1 MTLSFGSLVATLAFA
16 AGAQSASLDHFEK
29 KIRPVLASHCYACH
43 SKSAAAP
50 QGGLLLDSA
59 QGIRRGGNSGPAIQ
73 PGDPDNSLLVRAI
86 RHSDKKLK
94 MPPGDPLLPEV
105 VADFEVWIREGA
117 SLPAEP
123 AASDS
128 TKQPRSLWSL
138 QKPRLSALP
147 SVRGESWIRND
158 IDRFVLS
165 RLEARNLSPS
175 TEADKRTLIR
185 RATYDLTG
193 LAPTAEEVER
203 FVKDAS
209 PQAYERLIDR
219 LLTSPR
225 YGERWGRHWLDV
237 ARYSDSVNDSV
248 NAGQRYPW
256 SYTYRDWVIRA
267 LNDDLPYDQFV
278 LYQLAADRIPD
289 AEPRHLAALGFLS
302 LGRDFP
308 NSYPETV
315 DDRIDA
321 VSRGLL
327 GLTVACARCHD
338 HKYDPIPTK
347 DYYSLYSILSN
358 IREPEKLPFLEMPM
372 RLSQKQEVY
381 QERLDRIRKVYR
393 EYRLRRH
400 GEMVA
405 FFKTQAAEHMVAAR
419 DAEGLTNPEIEDL
432 VRDRQLN
439 PYLLA
444 RWQAF
449 LQESKNADDPVFR
462 LWHAA
467 AAIPAKEFA
476 KRWLDTRKSA
486 KGASLIEAEL
496 DAKPI
501 ASLRDFA
508 EAYAAALG
516 KYDRPEPFGNPEADR
531 VRAIV
536 RGPKSPLEVPF
547 EEFDLICT
555 EGDRNNMRA
564 IRVRYNAMLAQAAY
578 DGAAP
583 RAMAV
588 EDLPKPVPTHVFL
601 RGNPNNPGALTPP
614 HFLSCLGG
622 SDDKIFKDGSG
633 RLELARSII
642 DPENSLTARTIV
654 NRVWLHHFGNGLVRT
669 PSDFG
674 FRGDPPTHPEL
685 LDYLAIK
692 FVESGWSLKKLHRL
706 VMTSAAYRQASSD
719 NEAARKI
726 DPENQ
731 LLWRMNRR
739 RLEIESLRDSMLAAA
754 GRLDLTMGGVP
765 FPLTAQPSV
774 PRRSVYGFIERGRV
788 PGLLSAFDF
797 ASPDQHAPMRYVTTV
812 PQQAL
817 FFLNSPFVAEQARA
831 IVSRTEVAT
840 AATSSEKVRKLYQ
853 AIFARDPEQVEMEA
867 SLKFL
872 SPAGEQ
878 GATDA
883 LSPWEYGVGEF
894 HADTGR
900 VESFTPFT
908 VFVTDRWQ
916 GGSVLPATR
925 FGKALIRATGGEPG
939 AQPDQAVIRRW
950 VSPVSGKLSIEGTL
964 QHGQPAVPYGDGVRG
979 RIVSSRDGELAS
991 WWVNGSSAETNL
1003 NGIKVEKGDTISFVV
1018 DARLD
1023 PENDGF
1029 TWAPVVKVGEQ
1040 SWKAKSDFTGPV
1052 AQPLDV
1058 WARFAQVLLE
1068 TNEFAFV
1075 D

>member
-1 MTLSFGSLVATLAFA
+1 MPLQLGILLAGLVIGASPQNA
-16 AGAQSASLDHFEK
+16 AIDHFEK
-29 KIRPVLASHCYACH
+29 KVRPVLAAYCYACH

-50 QGGLLLDSA
+50 QGGLLLDSTE
-59 QGIRRGGNSGPAIQ
+59 GIRRGGNSGPAIK
-73 PGDPDNSLLVRAI
+73 PGDPENSLLIRAI
-86 RHSDKKLK
+86 RQTDKKLK
-94 MPPGDPLLPEV
+94 MPPGDPLSSEV
-105 VADFEVWIREGA
+105 VANFELWIREGA

-123 AASDS
+123 AATDK
-128 TKQPRSLWSL
+128 KQPSPWSL
-138 QKPRLSALP
+138 QKPRLSAFP
-147 SVRGESWIRND
+147 TVRSQGWVRND

-175 TEADKRTLIR
+175 AEADKRTLIR
-185 RATYDLTG
+185 RATYDLSG
-193 LAPTAEEVER
+193 LPPTAEEVER
-203 FVKDAS
+203 FVHDAS

-219 LLTSPR
+219 LLASPR

-248 NAGQRYPW
+248 NTAQRFPW

-267 LNDDLPYDQFV
+267 LNEDLPYDQFV
-278 LYQLAADRIPD
+278 LYQLAADRLPK
-289 AEPRHLAALGFLS
+289 AEPQHLAALGFLS

-338 HKYDPIPTK
+338 HKYDPIPTR

-358 IREPEKLPFLEMPM
+358 IREPDKLPLLGKPVG
-372 RLSQKQEVY
+372 LSQKQAAY
-381 QERLDRIRKVYR
+381 QERLDRIQKVYQ
-393 EYRLRRH
+393 EYRIRRH
-400 GEMVA
+400 AEMVA

-419 DAEGLTNPEIEDL
+419 DAEGLSNPEIEDL

-439 PYLLA
+439 QHLLV
-444 RWQAF
+444 RWQKYLRDAK
-449 LQESKNADDPVFR
+449 ESGEPLFR

-467 AAIPAKEFA
+467 AAIPEKEFA
-476 KRWLDTRKSA
+476 TKWPAVRRTA
-486 KGASLIEAEL
+486 KGASLLEAEL

-501 ASLRDFA
+501 ASLRDLA
-508 EAYAAALG
+508 QSYAAALR
-516 KYDRPEPFGNPEADR
+516 KYDRAQPFGDPAADR
-531 VRAIV
+531 LRAIV
-536 RGPKSPLEVPF
+536 RGPKSPLDVPF

-555 EGDRNNMRA
+555 EGDRNNMRS

-588 EDLPKPVPTHVFL
+588 EDLPHPVPAHVFL
-601 RGNPNNPGALTPP
+601 RGNPNNPGALAPP
-614 HFLSCLGG
+614 RFLSCLGG
-622 SDDKIFKDGSG
+622 SDERAFKDGSG

-642 DPENSLTARTIV
+642 DAENPLTARVIV
-654 NRVWLHHFGNGLVRT
+654 NRVWMHHFGSGLIRT

-685 LDYLAIK
+685 LDYLALK

-706 VMTSAAYRQASSD
+706 LMTSAAYRQASGD
-719 NEAARKI
+719 NEAGRKI

-765 FPLTAQPSV
+765 FSLTAQPSV
-774 PRRSVYGFIERGRV
+774 PRRSVYGYIERGRV

-831 IVSRTEVAT
+831 LTSRPEVAAAPT
-840 AATSSEKVRKLYQ
+840 ASEKVRNLYR
-853 AIFARDPEQVEMEA
+853 AIFAREPDGAELEA

-872 SPAGEQ
+872 SSGAEQ
-878 GATDA
+878 AVGADTA
-883 LSPWEYGVGEF
+883 SPWQYGVAEF
-894 HADTGR
+894 RADTGR

-908 VFVTDRWQ
+908 VFVSDRWQ
-916 GGSVLPATR
+916 GGSVLPAAR
-925 FGKALIRATGGEPG
+925 FGRAVIRAAGGEPG
-939 AQPDQAVIRRW
+939 GLPDQAVIRRW
-950 VSPVSGKLSIEGTL
+950 VSPVSGKLNIEGTL

-991 WWVNGSSAETNL
+991 WSVNGSSAETKL

-1029 TWAPVVKVGEQ
+1029 TWAPVIRCGEQ
-1040 SWKAKSDFTGPV
+1040 SWSAKSDFAGPSPR
-1052 AQPLDV
+1052 PLDV

>member
-1 MTLSFGSLVATLAFA
+1 MDGYAFGFPALRSA
-16 AGAQSASLDHFEK
+16 AERASLSEFG
-29 KIRPVLASHCYACH
+29 
-43 SKSAAAP
+43 AAAWAAP
-50 QGGLLLDSA
+50 VMRALPPPRGKTALLTSRVRGHLCSCTRQNSDLISVRRLECPCRSEPCLQVLRSLPA
-59 QGIRRGGNSGPAIQ
+59 RRTPRSITSRRRFDPCWRPIAMRATANRPRRRRVACCWIRRRESGEVETPALLIQ
-73 PGDPDNSLLVRAI
+73 PGDPDNSLLIRAI
-86 RHSDKKLK
+86 RHTDKKLK
-94 MPPGDPLLPEV
+94 MPPGDPLSPEV
-105 VADFEVWIREGA
+105 VADFELWIREGA
-117 SLPAEP
+117 SLPADAVATDKKP
-123 AASDS
+123 
-128 TKQPRSLWSL
+128 SLWSL
-138 QKPRLSALP
+138 QKPKLP
-147 SVRGESWIRND
+147 AFPTVRSQSWVRND

-165 RLEARNLSPS
+165 RLEAKSLSPS
-175 TEADKRTLIR
+175 AEADKRTLIR
-185 RATYDLTG
+185 RATFDLTG
-193 LAPTAEEVER
+193 LSPTADEVDR
-203 FVKDAS
+203 FLKDTS
-209 PQAYERLIDR
+209 PQAYESLIDR
-219 LLTSPR
+219 LLASPR

-248 NAGQRYPW
+248 NTGQRYPW

-267 LNDDLPYDQFV
+267 LNEDLPYDQFV
-278 LYQLAADRIPD
+278 LYQLAADRLPK
-289 AEPRHLAALGFLS
+289 AEPQHLAALGFLS

-347 DYYSLYSILSN
+347 DYYSLYSIFSN
-358 IREPEKLPFLEMPM
+358 IREPEKLPLLGKPVG
-372 RLSQKQEVY
+372 LSQKQGVY
-381 QERLDRIRKVYR
+381 QERLDRIQKVYQ
-393 EYRLRRH
+393 EYRARRH
-400 GEMVA
+400 AEMVA

-439 PYLLA
+439 EHLLA
-444 RWQAF
+444 RWQKF
-449 LQESKNADDPVFR
+449 LRESKQSDDALFR

-467 AAIPAKEFA
+467 AAIPEKEFA
-476 KRWLDTRKSA
+476 IKWPEVRRTVKV
-486 KGASLIEAEL
+486 ASRVEAEL

-501 ASLRDFA
+501 ASLRDLA
-508 EAYAAALG
+508 AAYAAALG
-516 KYDRPEPFGNPEADR
+516 KHDRAQPYGDPEADR
-531 VRAIV
+531 LRAVV
-536 RGPKSPLEVPF
+536 RGPKSPLDVPF

-555 EGDRNNMRA
+555 EGDRNNMRS
-564 IRVRYNAMLAQAAY
+564 IRVRYGAMLAQASY

-588 EDLPKPVPTHVFL
+588 EDLPTPVPAHVFL

-622 SDDKIFKDGSG
+622 SDDKTFKDGSG

-642 DPENSLTARTIV
+642 DPDNPLTARVIV
-654 NRVWLHHFGNGLVRT
+654 NRVWMHHFGAGLVRT
-669 PSDFG
+669 PSDYG

-685 LDYLAIK
+685 LDYLALK

-706 VMTSAAYRQASSD
+706 LMTSAAYRQASAD
-719 NEAARKI
+719 NETARKM

-765 FPLTAQPSV
+765 FSLTAQPSV

-831 IVSRTEVAT
+831 LASRPEVA
-840 AATSSEKVRKLYQ
+840 AAPTSSEKVRNLYR
-853 AIFARDPEQVEMEA
+853 AIFAREPDKAEMDA

-872 SPAGEQ
+872 SPGAEQ
-878 GATDA
+878 VSADA
-883 LSPWEYGVGEF
+883 ASPWQYGVAEF
-894 HADTGR
+894 RADTGT

-908 VFVTDRWQ
+908 VFVSDRWQ

-925 FGKALIRATGGEPG
+925 FRQGRNPRDRRRTWLAAGSSRCPPLGEPG
-939 AQPDQAVIRRW
+939 LR
-950 VSPVSGKLSIEGTL
+950 
-964 QHGQPAVPYGDGVRG
+964 
-979 RIVSSRDGELAS
+979 
-991 WWVNGSSAETNL
+991 
-1003 NGIKVEKGDTISFVV
+1003 
-1018 DARLD
+1018 
-1023 PENDGF
+1023 
-1029 TWAPVVKVGEQ
+1029 
-1040 SWKAKSDFTGPV
+1040 KADH
-1052 AQPLDV
+1052 
-1058 WARFAQVLLE
+1058 
-1068 TNEFAFV
+1068 
-1075 D
+1075 

>member
-1 MTLSFGSLVATLAFA
+1 MPLPLGILFA
-16 AGAQSASLDHFEK
+16 ALAISASPQNTEIDYFEK

-50 QGGLLLDSA
+50 QGGLLLDST
-59 QGIRRGGNSGPAIQ
+59 QGIRRGGNSGALIQ
-73 PGDPDNSLLVRAI
+73 PGDPGHSLLIRAI
-86 RHSDKKLK
+86 RHTDKKLK
-94 MPPGDPLLPEV
+94 MPPGAPLLPEV
-105 VADFEVWIREGA
+105 VADFEHWIREGA
-117 SLPAEP
+117 SLPADAVATDKKP
-123 AASDS
+123 
-128 TKQPRSLWSL
+128 SLWSL
-138 QKPRLSALP
+138 QKPSLSALP
-147 SVRGESWIRND
+147 TVGSESWIRND

-165 RLEARNLSPS
+165 RLEARNLNPS
-175 TEADKRTLIR
+175 VEADKRTLIR

-209 PQAYERLIDR
+209 PQAYERLINR
-219 LLTSPR
+219 LLASPR

-248 NAGQRYPW
+248 NTGQRYPW

-267 LNDDLPYDQFV
+267 LNEDLPYDQFV
-278 LYQLAADRIPD
+278 LYQLAADRVPKV
-289 AEPRHLAALGFLS
+289 EPRNLAALGFLS

-347 DYYSLYSILSN
+347 DYYSLYSIFSN
-358 IREPEKLPFLEMPM
+358 IREPEKLPLLEKPVG
-372 RLSQKQEVY
+372 LSQKQAIY
-381 QERLDRIRKVYR
+381 QERLDRIQKVYQD
-393 EYRLRRH
+393 YRARRH
-400 GEMVA
+400 AEMVN

-419 DAEGLTNPEIEDL
+419 DAEGLSNPEIEDL

-439 PYLLA
+439 EHLLA
-444 RWQAF
+444 RWQRF
-449 LQESKNADDPVFR
+449 LRESKESGEPVFR

-467 AAIPAKEFA
+467 AAIPKKEFPTQ
-476 KRWLDTRKSA
+476 WLAMRKTA
-486 KGASLIEAEL
+486 KGFSLIEAEL

-501 ASLRDFA
+501 TSLKDLA
-508 EAYAAALG
+508 DAYASVLRQ
-516 KYDRPEPFGNPEADR
+516 YDRDQPFGDPEADR
-531 VRAIV
+531 LRAVV
-536 RGPKSPLEVPF
+536 RGPKSPLDVPF
-547 EEFDLICT
+547 EEFDQICT
-555 EGDRNNMRA
+555 EGDRNNMRS
-564 IRVRYNAMLAQAAY
+564 IRVRYGAMLAQAAY
-578 DGAAP
+578 DGAVR

-588 EDLPKPVPTHVFL
+588 EDLPNPVPAHVFL
-601 RGNPNNPGALTPP
+601 RGNPNNPGAQTPP

-622 SDDKIFKDGSG
+622 SDEKTFKDGSG

-642 DPENSLTARTIV
+642 DPDNPLTARVIV
-654 NRVWLHHFGNGLVRT
+654 NRIWMHHFGAGLVRT
-669 PSDFG
+669 PSDYG
-674 FRGDPPTHPEL
+674 FRGDLPTHPEL
-685 LDYLAIK
+685 LDYLALK
-692 FVESGWSLKKLHRL
+692 FVESGWSLKKLHWL
-706 VMTSAAYRQASSD
+706 VMTSAAYRQASAD
-719 NEAARKI
+719 NQAARKI

-754 GRLDLTMGGVP
+754 GRLDLTMAGVP
-765 FPLTAQPSV
+765 FLLTAQPSV

-831 IVSRTEVAT
+831 LVSLPEIT
-840 AATSSEKVRKLYQ
+840 AAPTASEKVRRLYR
-853 AIFARDPEQVEMEA
+853 AIFARNPEQVELEA

-872 SPAGEQ
+872 SPLAEPAAG
-878 GATDA
+878 ADA
-883 LSPWEYGVGEF
+883 ASPWQYGVAEF
-894 HADTGR
+894 RADTGR
-900 VESFTPFT
+900 VESFTSFT
-908 VFVTDRWQ
+908 VFASDRWQ

-925 FGKALIRATGGEPG
+925 SGKAMIRAAGGEPG
-939 AQPDQAVIRRW
+939 WQPDQAVVRRW
-950 VSPVSGKLSIEGTL
+950 VSPVSGKLSMEGTL

-991 WWVNGSSAETNL
+991 WSVNGSSAETKL
-1003 NGIKVEKGDTISFVV
+1003 NGIKVEKGDTISFIV

-1029 TWAPVVKVGEQ
+1029 TWAPVIKFGEQ
-1040 SWKAKSDFTGPV
+1040 SWNAKNDFAGP
-1052 AQPLDV
+1052 APQPLDV

>member
-1 MTLSFGSLVATLAFA
+1 MALSLGTLLAALAIA
-16 AGAQSASLDHFEK
+16 AGPQNAAIDHFET

-43 SKSAAAP
+43 SKSIAAP
-50 QGGLLLDSA
+50 QGGLLLDSP
-59 QGIRRGGNSGPAIQ
+59 QGIRRGGNSGALIK
-73 PGDPDNSLLVRAI
+73 PGDPDNSLLIRAL
-86 RHSDKKLK
+86 RHTDKKLK
-94 MPPGDPLLPEV
+94 MPPGDPLSPEV
-105 VADFEVWIREGA
+105 VADFELWIREGG
-117 SLPAEP
+117 SLPAAEVT
-123 AASDS
+123 SD
-128 TKQPRSLWSL
+128 KKPSLWSL

-147 SVRGESWIRND
+147 TVKDQSWIRSD
-158 IDRFVLS
+158 IDRFVLN
-165 RLEARNLSPS
+165 RLEARNLRPS
-175 TEADKRTLIR
+175 AEADKRTLIR

-193 LAPTAEEVER
+193 LSPTFAEVER
-203 FVKDAS
+203 FVQDPS
-209 PQAYERLIDR
+209 PQAYERLIDQ
-219 LLTSPR
+219 LLASPR

-248 NAGQRYPW
+248 NSGQRFPW

-267 LNDDLPYDQFV
+267 LNEDLPYDQFV
-278 LYQLAADRIPD
+278 LYQLAADRLPN

-327 GLTVACARCHD
+327 GFTVACARCHD

-347 DYYSLYSILSN
+347 DYYSFYSIFSN
-358 IREPEKLPFLEMPM
+358 IREPDQLPLLGKSVA
-372 RLSQKQEVY
+372 LSKKQAIY
-381 QERLDRIRKVYR
+381 QERLDRIEKVYQ
-393 EYRLRRH
+393 EYRARRH
-400 GEMVA
+400 AEMVA

-419 DAEGLTNPEIEDL
+419 DADSLSNPEIEDL

-439 PYLLA
+439 PHLLA
-444 RWQAF
+444 RWQRY
-449 LQESKNADDPVFR
+449 LRESKQNGEPIFR

-467 AAIPAKEFA
+467 AAIPMKEFA
-476 KRWLDTRKSA
+476 TKWPAVRRTAQS
-486 KGASLIEAEL
+486 ASLIEAEL

-501 ASLRDFA
+501 TSLRDLA
-508 EAYAAALG
+508 DAYASALR
-516 KYDRPEPFGNPEADR
+516 KVDRDQPFGDPEADR
-531 VRAIV
+531 LRAVI
-536 RGPKSPLEVPF
+536 RGPKSPLDVPF

-555 EGDRNNMRA
+555 EGDRNNMRS
-564 IRVRYNAMLAQAAY
+564 IRVRKNVMLAQAAY
-578 DGAAP
+578 DGADP

-588 EDLPKPVPTHVFL
+588 EDLPNPVPAHVFL

-622 SDDKIFKDGSG
+622 GDEKAFQDGSG

-642 DPENSLTARTIV
+642 DPENPLTARVVV
-654 NRVWLHHFGNGLVRT
+654 NRVWMHHFGSGLVRT

-685 LDYLAIK
+685 LDYLTLK

-706 VMTSAAYRQASSD
+706 LMTSAAYRQATAD
-719 NEAARKI
+719 NEDARKI

-754 GRLDLTMGGVP
+754 GRLDGTMGGVP
-765 FPLTAQPSV
+765 FSLTAQPSV

-817 FFLNSPFVAEQARA
+817 FFLNSPFVAEQARGL
-831 IVSRTEVAT
+831 VSRPDIAAVPT
-840 AATSSEKVRKLYQ
+840 ASEKVRKLYR
-853 AIFARDPEQVEMEA
+853 AIFARDPDQAELDA

-872 SPAGEQ
+872 SP
-878 GATDA
+878 GAESADGADVT
-883 LSPWEYGVGEF
+883 SPWQYGVAEF
-894 HADTGR
+894 RPDTGR

-908 VFVTDRWQ
+908 VFVSDRWQ
-916 GGSVLPATR
+916 GGSVLPAAR
-925 FGKALIRATGGEPG
+925 SGKAVLRVTGGEPG
-939 AQPDQAVIRRW
+939 WQPDQAVVRRW

-991 WWVNGSSAETNL
+991 WSVNGSSADTNL
-1003 NGIKVEKGDTISFVV
+1003 NGINVEKGDTISFIV

-1023 PENDGF
+1023 PENDAF
-1029 TWAPVVKVGEQ
+1029 TWAPVIKSGEQ
-1040 SWKAKSDFTGPV
+1040 SWNAKKDFAGPPP
-1052 AQPLDV
+1052 QRLDV

>member
-1 MTLSFGSLVATLAFA
+1 MPFPFGSLLAALVIA
-16 AGAQSASLDHFEK
+16 ASPQNEAIDRFEK
-29 KIRPVLASHCYACH
+29 KIRPVLASQCYACH

-50 QGGLLLDSA
+50 QGGLLLDST
-59 QGIRRGGNSGPAIQ
+59 QGIRRGGNSGPVIQ
-73 PGDPDNSLLVRAI
+73 PGDPDNSLLIRAI
-86 RHSDKKLK
+86 RHTDKKLK
-94 MPPGDPLLPEV
+94 MPPADPLSSEV
-105 VADFEVWIREGA
+105 VADFELWIHEGA
-117 SLPAEP
+117 SLPAD
-123 AASDS
+123 AVGIDK
-128 TKQPRSLWSL
+128 KQTVLWSL
-138 QKPRLSALP
+138 QKPKLSTLP
-147 SVRGESWIRND
+147 PVRDSSWIRND

-175 TEADKRTLIR
+175 AEADKRTLIR

-193 LAPTAEEVER
+193 LSPTFAEVER
-203 FVKDAS
+203 FVQDPS

-219 LLTSPR
+219 LLASPR

-248 NAGQRYPW
+248 NSGQRYPW

-267 LNDDLPYDQFV
+267 LNEDLPYDQFV
-278 LYQLAADRIPD
+278 LYQLAADRLPN

-327 GLTVACARCHD
+327 GFTVACARCHD

-347 DYYSLYSILSN
+347 DYYSLYSIFSN
-358 IREPEKLPFLEMPM
+358 IREPNKLPLLGKPVG
-372 RLSQKQEVY
+372 LSQKQVVY
-381 QERLDRIRKVYR
+381 QERLDRIQKVYQ
-393 EYRLRRH
+393 EYRARRH
-400 GEMVA
+400 AEMVA
-405 FFKTQAAEHMVAAR
+405 FFKTQAAEHMVAAH
-419 DAEGLTNPEIEDL
+419 DANGLSNPEIEDL

-439 PYLLA
+439 PHLLA
-444 RWQAF
+444 RWQKY
-449 LQESKNADDPVFR
+449 LRESKESGEPIFR

-467 AAIPAKEFA
+467 AAIPMKEFA
-476 KRWLDTRKSA
+476 TQWPAVRRTTR
-486 KGASLIEAEL
+486 GASLIAAEL
-496 DAKPI
+496 DAKPVT
-501 ASLRDFA
+501 SLRDLA
-508 EAYAAALG
+508 DAYASALR
-516 KYDRPEPFGNPEADR
+516 KYDRDQPFGDPEADQL
-531 VRAIV
+531 RAV
-536 RGPKSPLEVPF
+536 SRGPKSPLDVPF

-555 EGDRNNMRA
+555 EGDRNNMRS
-564 IRVRYNAMLAQAAY
+564 IRVRNNAMLAQAAY
-578 DGAAP
+578 DGADP

-588 EDLPKPVPTHVFL
+588 EDLPNPVLAHVFL

-622 SDDKIFKDGSG
+622 GDEKSFKDGSG

-642 DPENSLTARTIV
+642 NSENPLTARVIV
-654 NRVWLHHFGNGLVRT
+654 NRVWMHHFGAGLVRT

-685 LDYLAIK
+685 LDYLALK

-706 VMTSAAYRQASSD
+706 LMTSAAYRQATAD

-731 LLWRMNRR
+731 LIWRMNRR

-754 GRLDLTMGGVP
+754 GSLDLTMGGVP
-765 FPLTAQPSV
+765 VPLTAQPSV

-797 ASPDQHAPMRYVTTV
+797 ASPDQHAPMRFVTTV

-831 IVSRTEVAT
+831 VASRTEVVAAPT
-840 AATSSEKVRKLYQ
+840 ASEKVRKLYR
-853 AIFARDPEQVEMEA
+853 AILARDADGAEVEA

-872 SPAGEQ
+872 SPGAEQ
-878 GATDA
+878 ASGADA
-883 LSPWEYGVGEF
+883 ASPWQYGVAEF
-894 HADTGR
+894 RADTGR
-900 VESFTPFT
+900 VESFAPFT
-908 VFVTDRWQ
+908 VFVGDRWQ
-916 GGSVLPATR
+916 GGSVLPAAR
-925 FGKALIRATGGEPG
+925 SGKASIRAAGGEPG
-939 AQPDQAVIRRW
+939 WQPDQAVVRRW

-991 WWVNGSSAETNL
+991 WSVNGSSAETKL

-1023 PENDGF
+1023 PENDAF
-1029 TWAPVVKVGEQ
+1029 TWAPVIKFGEQ
-1040 SWKAKSDFTGPV
+1040 TWNAKTDFAGP
-1052 AQPLDV
+1052 APQPLDI